1 MYRVVL
7 TCWDFDDLPYAD
19 DLAGVKLSLFA
30 TEAEAQAAV
39 ERQVKEELTVLNWL
53 DDDVP
58 REKEPVMDSD
68 GNVVGYDYP
77 FRGDDS
83 GDHANIVRL
92 WRGDDY
98 EEVTAYDIYELR
110 GDKDTLDEC
119 SYYKYRGFWIV
130 PDETRTLFEV
140 SQFNTTVFR
149 RETLADALM
158 EVDDFVCKMQYGKPS
173 LEARLVQAALAAE
186 EFSNEGFIKEATAE
200 FVKD

>member
-19 DLAGVKLSLFA
+19 DMAGVKLSLFE
-30 TEAEAQAAV
+30 TEAAAREAI
-39 ERQVKEELTVLNWL
+39 ERCVKEELTALNWL
-53 DDDVP
+53 EDDVP
-58 REKEPVMDSD
+58 REKEPVLDSD

-92 WRGDDY
+92 WNGDDY

-110 GDKDTLDEC
+110 GDDTDLDEC
-119 SYYKYRGFWIV
+119 SYYKYRGFWIL
-130 PDETRTLFEV
+130 PNETHTSFKVE
-140 SQFNTTVFR
+140 QFNTLLFE
-149 RETLADALM
+149 RESLKDALQ

-173 LEARLVQAALAAE
+173 LESRLAQAALAVAE
-186 EFSNEGFIKEATAE
+186 QDNEGFIKEAVHE